1 MALAVHLARRRH
13 APKTATVI
21 NSLTPLPEANSLVG
35 FSQIMTDK
43 PAPLPTQTVLPS
55 QIPVSAPAAPVVRHE
70 VTANAA
76 ETVEEEPYTI
86 KCICNFSDDDGNTI
100 YCETCDTWQHIDCFY
115 PNNRDEAIREDFAHS
130 CAECK
135 PRPLDRQRAIERTL
149 RLRNSV
155 IKEEPVDKKS
165 KRPPSKSHKKKAKPA
180 DLQTSIPHGPS
191 EAGKHG
197 SPSEQHPVSKKAKSS
212 HRPSH
217 SVSSQPSKRSPSYG
231 NPRPNLARPPSPATT
246 PPDLPDDFQIHHYS
260 AGFCSLYNEQ
270 DVPDTHNN
278 AFASLAIPTAL
289 SRWLREPDT
298 MKQEVGRT
306 HAEVFQTLPAYADKV
321 MPRLEVKDSTR
332 SLNPATTLRWR
343 SVRSTVA
350 IEKDV
355 PVTELNG
362 EIGFQKDYCVDPDN
376 LWADL
381 SSPIPFVFF
390 HPILPLYIDTRKEGS
405 LARYVRRSCK
415 PNAQLDTYLSGGSEY
430 HFWLVSDRYISAS
443 EQITLPWDFRL
454 EKSVHTRW
462 LHLLGLSDDDLA
474 AHDEP
479 ELDASEY
486 TAISNWIDRI
496 LSEYGGCACDLDN
509 NCAFARFHRHYLFGK
524 NHVRSAKKRSRKSR
538 NRTISP
544 TSTSHATNSRAA
556 SEGHVNDNA
565 NIDASRNDSNPSCSR
580 PPSRDQ
586 TPQQGQ
592 FDQLGILTEPTDRD
606 KRKVAMVEDSFRR
619 MEQQQPPRKKKRVS
633 DGAVTSTSTKPK
645 SRNGSAAPPG
655 RYADAGTSSRSK
667 SGSPASAQSPT
678 LANSDSTKSPY
689 VSQLGSVPA
698 GVRPAYCDASVQTD
712 SVEGEWYSES
722 CKSQTNKKRV
732 IPLSKRLLN
741 SRLKN
746 RTGEEERKRRSLSG
760 QTSAGTVTDAGSPTV
775 ERKLSVPGSLAD
787 PQSPKSQ
794 PGDVRTSESPQATS
808 TAETVMP
815 TAASTTAPRTA
826 VAIAPATGWTASEQV
841 KIKTPDLRVQM
852 PPVPAF
858 DSSGVATTP
867 LSSSTTVY
875 SPIIG
880 GLSSPFAPPV
890 VNGIAIN
897 PSPIKKKLS
906 LSDYTKSR
914 MNKAAGKVGG
924 SAVLKP
930 GLAGLGEIKVDV
942 PMEPQPVGKSD
953 EEISPSTTAT
963 ATNGL

>member
-1 MALAVHLARRRH
+1 
-13 APKTATVI
+13 
-21 NSLTPLPEANSLVG
+21 
-35 FSQIMTDK
+35 MTDK
-43 PAPLPTQTVLPS
+43 PAPLPTQTALPS
-55 QIPVSAPAAPVVRHE
+55 QTPVLAPAAPVVRNE
-70 VTANAA
+70 VAAANAA

-135 PRPLDRQRAIERTL
+135 PRPLDRQKAIERTL
-149 RLRNSV
+149 RLRNAV
-155 IKEEPVDKKS
+155 LKEEPVDKKS

-180 DLQTSIPHGPS
+180 DLQTSIPQGSS
-191 EAGKHG
+191 EAAKHG
-197 SPSEQHPVSKKAKSS
+197 SPSEQQHASKKAKSS

-231 NPRPNLARPPSPATT
+231 NPRPNLAHPPSPATT

-306 HAEVFQTLPAYADKV
+306 HAEVFQTLPANADKTR
-321 MPRLEVKDSTR
+321 PKLEVKDSTR

-343 SVRSTVA
+343 SVKSTAAV
-350 IEKDV
+350 EKDV
-355 PVTELNG
+355 PIIELNG

-381 SSPIPFVFF
+381 SSPLPFVFF

-415 PNAQLDTYLSGGSEY
+415 PNAQLDTYLSDGSEY

-474 AHDEP
+474 AQDEP

-524 NHVRSAKKRSRKSR
+524 NQGRSAKKRSRKSR

-565 NIDASRNDSNPSCSR
+565 DIDAKNDSNPSRSK
-580 PPSRDQ
+580 PPSRDR
-586 TPQQGQ
+586 TPLQGQ

-633 DGAVTSTSTKPK
+633 DGAVTSTSTLTKPK

-667 SGSPASAQSPT
+667 SDSP
-678 LANSDSTKSPY
+678 
-689 VSQLGSVPA
+689 LGQDPA
-698 GVRPAYCDASVQTD
+698 GLRPTYCDVSVQTD
-712 SVEGEWYSES
+712 TVEGEWFSES
-722 CKSQTNKKRV
+722 CKSQANKKR
-732 IPLSKRLLN
+732 IISLSKRLLN

-746 RTGEEERKRRSLSG
+746 RTGEEGRKRRSLSG
-760 QTSAGTVTDAGSPTV
+760 QTSAGTVTDVESPTADL
-775 ERKLSVPGSLAD
+775 KPSVPSSLAD

-794 PGDVRTSESPQATS
+794 SGDVHASDSPQAA
-808 TAETVMP
+808 TAE
-815 TAASTTAPRTA
+815 AAVPTTAPTTT
-826 VAIAPATGWTASEQV
+826 VAIAAATGGTAPEQI

-852 PPVPAF
+852 PPVPTF
-858 DSSGVATTP
+858 DGGGVVTTP
-867 LSSSTTVY
+867 LSASSTTIH
-875 SPIIG
+875 SPIVG
-880 GLSSPFAPPV
+880 GLPSPFAPPA

-914 MNKAAGKVGG
+914 MNKAAGKMVGG

-930 GLAGLGEIKVDV
+930 GLASPEEIKVDV
-942 PMEPQPVGKSD
+942 SLEPQPIETSD
-953 EEISPSTTAT
+953 EVVSPSTSAP